1 MKICVVFWCFLAHM
15 DQKKIQK
22 IFHQQ
27 HPQLPSTG
35 AINWLLVLWSQNSI
49 FLVLGLNP
57 RTRNCYL
64 WDQMLSSNPI
74 FGLCRELMSL
84 QLMLLP
90 NLTQNKKVFYHQ
102 IPEEGI
108 RGSGINPRVHKM
120 LFWVRS
126 QYSEGSYCGLWDHFQ
141 NPFFRRWDQFQ
152 ILIGTSHFT
161 WVWFGIHLFCL
172 LWDWKVWS
180 IYLLVCCPSWSVLMN
195 IEEDSAK
202 LFALNPPVRHF
213 SAQTDVTDKHS
224 LMTLEFMKVFNSD
237 ALITYRNYTWVAKIR
252 RVSMEKRVCKDLK

>member
-1 MKICVVFWCFLAHM
+1 MFFTIK
-15 DQKKIQK
+15 
-22 IFHQQ
+22 
-27 HPQLPSTG
+27 
-35 AINWLLVLWSQNSI
+35 SQRKE
-49 FLVLGLNP
+49 LEVLGL
-57 RTRNCYL
+57 
-64 WDQMLSSNPI
+64 
-74 FGLCRELMSL
+74 
-84 QLMLLP
+84 
-90 NLTQNKKVFYHQ
+90 
-102 IPEEGI
+102 IPESI
-108 RGSGINPRVHKM
+108 KCCSGIGPSILRDQSHNSI
-120 LFWVRS
+120 LWTL
-126 QYSEGSYCGLWDHFQ
+126 GSL
-141 NPFFRRWDQFQ
+141 PEPLFFRRWDQFQ

>member
-1 MKICVVFWCFLAHM
+1 MKVAWSICNRV
-15 DQKKIQK
+15 
-22 IFHQQ
+22 
-27 HPQLPSTG
+27 
-35 AINWLLVLWSQNSI
+35 AIPYLVLPWGSDAK
-49 FLVLGLNP
+49 FLP
-57 RTRNCYL
+57 TI
-64 WDQMLSSNPI
+64 SP
-74 FGLCRELMSL
+74 CRELIGL
-84 QLMLLP
+84 WPMLLP
-90 NLTQNKKVFYHQ
+90 NLTQNKDVFYHE
-102 IPEEGI
+102 IPEESI
-108 RGSGINPRVHKM
+108 WGSGINPRVHKM

-237 ALITYRNYTWVAKIR
+237 ALITYRNYTWVAKIK

>member
-1 MKICVVFWCFLAHM
+1 MKSQRKVFE
-15 DQKKIQK
+15 
-22 IFHQQ
+22 
-27 HPQLPSTG
+27 
-35 AINWLLVLWSQNSI
+35 
-49 FLVLGLNP
+49 VLGL
-57 RTRNCYL
+57 
-64 WDQMLSSNPI
+64 
-74 FGLCRELMSL
+74 
-84 QLMLLP
+84 
-90 NLTQNKKVFYHQ
+90 
-102 IPEEGI
+102 IPESTKCCSGLGPSI
-108 RGSGINPRVHKM
+108 LKDHIVDSGITSRT
-120 LFWVRS
+120 
-126 QYSEGSYCGLWDHFQ
+126 
-141 NPFFRRWDQFQ
+141 PFFRRWDQFQ